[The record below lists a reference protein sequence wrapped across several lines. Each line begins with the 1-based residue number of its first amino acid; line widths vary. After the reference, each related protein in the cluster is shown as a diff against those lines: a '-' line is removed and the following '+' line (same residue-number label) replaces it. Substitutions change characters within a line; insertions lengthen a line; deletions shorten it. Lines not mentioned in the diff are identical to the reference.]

1 MQPHDHHNHSHPDH
15 RAHLKT
21 GSGTSLAWALVL
33 TFSFA
38 IVEALSGWWSGSLA
52 LLGDAGHM
60 VSDSTALGLALLAA
74 WIARRPPS
82 ATHTYG
88 FGRVETLTAF
98 ANGLLMIVIVVAIVV
113 SAIERLQHPQTV
125 QGGAV
130 MGVAMFGLLINV
142 AVMLVLSRGEQTLN
156 TRGAL
161 LHVIGD
167 MLGSVA
173 AILSGAVIYFT
184 GWMPIDPI
192 LSMVICALIL
202 TSSINLLRESL
213 HVILEGVPTN
223 LDLRDVGAAMAQVPD
238 VASVHDLHIW
248 TMGNGQPALSA
259 HVVIGDL
266 AQWPD
271 ILARQLQLLDE
282 RYQIEHVTLQPELRG
297 DAQPLVQVIHEPP
310 AQ

>member
-1 MQPHDHHNHSHPDH
+1 MPPHDHHHHHPDH

-21 GSGTSLAWALVL
+21 GSGGSLAWALGL
-33 TFSFA
+33 TFCFA
-38 IVEALSGWWSGSLA
+38 IVEALTGWWSGSLA

-60 VSDSTALGLALLAA
+60 VSDSTSLGLALLAA

-88 FGRVETLTAF
+88 FGRLETLTAF
-98 ANGLLMIVIVVAIVV
+98 ANGLLMIGIVVAIVV
-113 SAIERLQHPQTV
+113 SAIARLQHPQQV

-130 MGVAMFGLLINV
+130 MGVATLGLLINI
-142 AVMLVLSRGEQTLN
+142 AVIFVLSRGEQTLN

-161 LHVIGD
+161 LHVMGD

-184 GWMPIDPI
+184 GWVPIDPI

-202 TSSINLLRESL
+202 MSSINLLRESL
-213 HVILEGVPTN
+213 HVILEGVPVN
-223 LDLRDVGAAMAQVPD
+223 LHLREVGAAMAHVPG
-238 VASVHDLHIW
+238 VVSVHDLHIW

-259 HVVIGDL
+259 HVVINDM

-271 ILARQLQLLDE
+271 ILAQLLHLLAE
-282 RYQIEHVTLQPELRG
+282 HYQIEHVTLQPELVA
-297 DAQPLVQVIHEPP
+297 DAQPLVQVIREPHT
-310 AQ
+310 

>member
-1 MQPHDHHNHSHPDH
+1 MHSHDHHHHHPDH
-15 RAHLKT
+15 RAHLKA

-38 IVEALSGWWSGSLA
+38 IVEALTGWWSGSLA

-60 VSDSTALGLALLAA
+60 VSDSTALGMALFAA
-74 WIARRPPS
+74 WIAQKPPS

-88 FGRVETLTAF
+88 LGRLETLTAF
-98 ANGLLMIVIVVAIVV
+98 GNGLLMLVIVVTIVV
-113 SAIERLQHPQTV
+113 SAIERLQHPQAV

-130 MGVAMFGLLINV
+130 MGVASLGLLINI
-142 AVMLVLSRGEQTLN
+142 AVLYVLSRGEQTLN

-161 LHVIGD
+161 LHVMGD
-167 MLGSVA
+167 LLGSVA
-173 AILSGAVIYFT
+173 AIASGAVIYFT

-213 HVILEGVPTN
+213 HVILEGVPTHVN
-223 LDLRDVGAAMAQVPD
+223 LRDVGAALARVPS
-238 VASVHDLHIW
+238 VVSVHDLHIW

-259 HVVIGDL
+259 HVVIGDM

-271 ILARQLQLLDE
+271 ILAQQLQLLDE
-282 RYQIEHVTLQPELRG
+282 NYHVEHVTLQPELVA
-297 DAQPLVQVIHEPP
+297 DAMPLVQEIREPR
-310 AQ
+310 A

>member
-1 MQPHDHHNHSHPDH
+1 MQSHDHHHHHPDH
-15 RAHLKT
+15 RAHVKA
-21 GSGTSLAWALVL
+21 GSRASLAWALVL

-38 IVEALSGWWSGSLA
+38 IVEALTGWWSGSLA

-60 VSDSTALGLALLAA
+60 VSDSTALGMALFAA
-74 WIARRPPS
+74 WIAQKPPS

-88 FGRVETLTAF
+88 LGRLETLTAF
-98 ANGLLMIVIVVAIVV
+98 ANGLLMLAIVVTIVV
-113 SAIERLQHPQTV
+113 SAIERLQHPQSV

-130 MGVAMFGLLINV
+130 MGVATLGLLINI
-142 AVMLVLSRGEQTLN
+142 AVLFVLSRGEQTLN

-161 LHVIGD
+161 LHVMGD
-167 MLGSVA
+167 LLGSVA
-173 AILSGAVIYFT
+173 AIASGAVIYFT

-202 TSSINLLRESL
+202 MSSINLLRESL

-223 LDLRDVGAAMAQVPD
+223 LNLRDVGAAMAHVPG

-259 HVVIGDL
+259 HVVIGDM

-271 ILARQLQLLDE
+271 ILALQLQVLDE
-282 RYQIEHVTLQPELRG
+282 SYHVEHVTLQPELVA
-297 DAQPLVQVIHEPP
+297 DAKPLVHEIREPQ
-310 AQ
+310 A

>member
-1 MQPHDHHNHSHPDH
+1 MQPHDHHHHHPDH

-21 GSGTSLAWALVL
+21 GSRTSLAWALVL

-38 IVEALSGWWSGSLA
+38 LVEALTGWWSGSLA

-60 VSDSTALGLALLAA
+60 VSDSTALGMALFAA
-74 WIARRPPS
+74 WIAQKPPS

-88 FGRVETLTAF
+88 LGRLETLTAF
-98 ANGLLMIVIVVAIVV
+98 ANGLLMLAIVV
-113 SAIERLQHPQTV
+113 TIVLSAIARLQHPQTV

-130 MGVAMFGLLINV
+130 MGVATLGLLINIGV
-142 AVMLVLSRGEQTLN
+142 LFVLSHGEQTLN

-161 LHVIGD
+161 LHVMGD
-167 MLGSVA
+167 LLGSVA

-192 LSMVICALIL
+192 LSIVICALIL

-213 HVILEGVPTN
+213 HVILEGVPTH
-223 LDLRDVGAAMAQVPD
+223 LHLRDVGAAMAQVPGI
-238 VASVHDLHIW
+238 VSVHDLHIW

-259 HVVIGDL
+259 HVVIGAM

-271 ILARQLQLLDE
+271 ILAQVLLLLDE
-282 RYQIEHVTLQPELRG
+282 HYHVEHVTLQPELLA
-297 DAQPLVQVIHEPP
+297 DMPSLVQEIREPR
-310 AQ
+310 A

>member
-1 MQPHDHHNHSHPDH
+1 MPPHDHSHHHHHPDH
-15 RAHLKT
+15 RAHLHT
-21 GSGTSLAWALVL
+21 GGGTALAWALVL

-38 IVEALSGWWSGSLA
+38 VVEALTGWWSGSLA

-60 VSDSTALGLALLAA
+60 VSDSTALGLAFLAA

-88 FGRVETLTAF
+88 FGRLETLTAF
-98 ANGLLMIVIVVAIVV
+98 TNGILMIAIVVAIVV
-113 SAIERLQHPQTV
+113 SAIERLLHPQPV

-130 MGVAMFGLLINV
+130 MIVAALGLLINI
-142 AVMLVLSRGEQTLN
+142 AVLLVLSRGEQTLN

-161 LHVIGD
+161 LHVMGD

-192 LSMVICALIL
+192 LSMLICALIL
-202 TSSINLLRESL
+202 LSSINLLRESL
-213 HVILEGVPTN
+213 HVILEGVPTH
-223 LDLRDVGAAMAQVPD
+223 LHLRDVGAAMAQVPS
-238 VASVHDLHIW
+238 VLSVHDLHIW

-259 HVVIGDL
+259 HVVIGDM

-271 ILARQLQLLDE
+271 ILAQQLHMLE
-282 RYQIEHVTLQPELRG
+282 EHYHVEHVTLQPELR
-297 DAQPLVQVIHEPP
+297 AEVQPLVQVIREP
-310 AQ
+310 QG